1 MLPILQEI
9 YFRMYLIR
17 SSELKICELYHE
29 DEMKTPMHMSMGQ
42 EAAPAAISLA
52 LGVKSK
58 IISTYRSHAPFLA
71 HTKQVNKFFCE
82 LFGKDNGTAAG
93 RSGSMHLADIENNY
107 ICSTAIVAAGLP
119 LGLGVAFSEKY
130 NLTGNFCIV
139 YFGDGAIE
147 EGSFWETLNAASLM
161 QLPLLF
167 VCEDNDYAVHTKK
180 NERRGFSSIK
190 SIVESFECDYIFD
203 ESNDAEEIYNKC
215 LMAKKSLENSR
226 PVFFHIKCIRYL
238 EHVGIKND
246 FEAYYRNCS
255 DKDIHVNYDALQLIR
270 NKLINASSLTETI
283 KIEDEIDRKINA
295 AVNLAKLSS
304 FPQKNELLTGVYF
317 D

>member
-1 MLPILQEI
+1 MLPMLKEI

-17 SSELKICELYHE
+17 NSELKICEIYHE

-42 EAAPAAISLA
+42 EAAPAAISVA
-52 LGVKSK
+52 FGDKAK
-58 IISTYRSHAPFLA
+58 IISSYRSHAPFLS

-93 RSGSMHLADIENNY
+93 RGGSMHLADIDNNY

-119 LGLGVAFSEKY
+119 LGLGVAFTEKY
-130 NLTGNFCIV
+130 NSTKNVCVV

-147 EGSFWETLNAASLM
+147 EGSFWETINAASLM

-190 SIVESFECDYIFD
+190 SVVESFECDYIFD
-203 ESNDAEEIYNKC
+203 DSNDAEEIYRKC
-215 LMAKKSLENSR
+215 LMAKKSIENSR

-246 FEAYYRNCS
+246 LEAYYRNYL
-255 DKDIHVNYDALQLIR
+255 DKDIQVNSDSLKLIR
-270 NKLINASSLTETI
+270 DRLIKAFSLAEI
-283 KIEDEIDRKINA
+283 MEIEDEINQQINA
-295 AVNLAKLSS
+295 AVKLAKLSS
-304 FPQKNELLTGVYF
+304 PPQKTDLLTGVYF